1 MKEVIIK
8 RERLSNSKI
17 LLYTLVTLIV
27 LFIGL
32 QLFVLTRI
40 GSQGERV
47 NQVKIEQN
55 RLKIENEIKQAE
67 VLKLQSRKEILTS
80 IENLDMR
87 ESEVVMIDSNIKVA
101 ESNNP

>member
-1 MKEVIIK
+1 MKDVIIK